1 DSPNI
6 KGAEFPTI
14 KAIDGTK
21 EEGDEEYDQ
30 SAEAQDMMK
39 GVDNDGHFTHISIPF
54 SSSSPMKGAY
64 ICLRGDSSPIL
75 DLSFTLTSSKGEK
88 TSKKYEFPLFYE
100 CDGSRW

>member
-1 DSPNI
+1 IQMSSSTDAVIQTMEAEFVLEGYQYCCPIPRDSPNI

-64 ICLRGDSSPIL
+64 ICLRGDSS
-75 DLSFTLTSSKGEK
+75 
-88 TSKKYEFPLFYE
+88 
-100 CDGSRW
+100 